1 MRRRQKYSE
10 HRVHVEIYAEA
21 AKSCRLRYQ
30 GDGGGGGGEV
40 TFATEDTEKYFDA
53 FYSSMKSVLVHA
65 EYHNVVKLTNK
76 LIYELFRNF

>member
-1 MRRRQKYSE
+1 MLKQRNPVGSGTR
-10 HRVHVEIYAEA
+10 AM
-21 AKSCRLRYQ
+21 
-30 GDGGGGGGEV
+30 GGGRGGEF